1 MTTTRKPQLKAVPVA
16 DDRQPLPAP
25 FVTDAEREGLATVNV
40 TTDTGAPVLDVD
52 GVLERSLGDYGKE
65 RR

>member
-1 MTTTRKPQLKAVPVA
+1 MTNTKPQLKAVPVA
-16 DDRQPLPAP
+16 DGPPQQVP

-52 GVLERSLGDYGKE
+52 EVLRSSYPDYTEKK
-65 RR
+65 R